1 MTEQL
6 KADKHKLSTFIQSN
20 LPSVGSPLKPVPKL
34 SELVADTYSGILSR
48 FKDVPSPQINKEVTK
63 VDKARLA
70 YLRIMINLNRHRRHV
85 DGDPKTPTFWHQI
98 DDDLQARAG
107 KGKMYKFAFAQL
119 VLRKDRA
126 LWNGR
131 RTINE
136 VAVADFALPTKNE
149 IAAELERLNGQPAPE
164 DKEEPE
170 IE

>member
-98 DDDLQARAG
+98 DDDLQA
-107 KGKMYKFAFAQL
+107 
-119 VLRKDRA
+119 
-126 LWNGR
+126 
-131 RTINE
+131 
-136 VAVADFALPTKNE
+136 
-149 IAAELERLNGQPAPE
+149 
-164 DKEEPE
+164 
-170 IE
+170 

>member
-1 MTEQL
+1 
-6 KADKHKLSTFIQSN
+6 
-20 LPSVGSPLKPVPKL
+20 
-34 SELVADTYSGILSR
+34 
-48 FKDVPSPQINKEVTK
+48 
-63 VDKARLA
+63 
-70 YLRIMINLNRHRRHV
+70 
-85 DGDPKTPTFWHQI
+85 
-98 DDDLQARAG
+98 
-107 KGKMYKFAFAQL
+107 MYKFAFAQL

-164 DKEEPE
+164 DEEEPE